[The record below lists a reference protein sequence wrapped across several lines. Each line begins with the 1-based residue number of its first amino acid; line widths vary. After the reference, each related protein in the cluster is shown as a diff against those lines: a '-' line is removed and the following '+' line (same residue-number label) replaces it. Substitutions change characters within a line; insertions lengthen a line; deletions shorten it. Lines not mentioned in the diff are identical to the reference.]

1 MTQPASFPHRGVAQL
16 KLRGHLRLIPLR
28 RRFPLSCVN
37 RTRPLE
43 RHDGVTQIEGSQ
55 VDLSDNPTG
64 VDSVAALPAVVS
76 FSAVFRAEYR
86 GLVAIAWGLTG
97 SRDTAEDMAQ
107 EALLS
112 LHRRLE
118 RGETIDN
125 PAAYVRRSCSNLSVS
140 WVRRTM
146 AETRALL
153 RVGTPQGSAPA
164 SDAENEGFWSEVRR
178 LPRRQAQVVAL
189 FYGYDMSVADVAST
203 LEMSTGTAKTHL
215 YRGRRTLASR
225 LGLDAPDDG
234 KAL

>member
-1 MTQPASFPHRGVAQL
+1 MPCQEVLRQRVNQDTLSGRLSGVTLTEEPPTKGRGVATT
-16 KLRGHLRLIPLR
+16 RDERNVVDGTVERLP
-28 RRFPLSCVN
+28 
-37 RTRPLE
+37 E
-43 RHDGVTQIEGSQ
+43 
-55 VDLSDNPTG
+55 
-64 VDSVAALPAVVS
+64 VVS
-76 FSAVFRAEYR
+76 FSAIFRAEYR

-118 RGETIDN
+118 RGEPIEN

-140 WVRRTM
+140 WVRRKM

-153 RVGTPQGSAPA
+153 RVGAPQGSAPA
-164 SDAENEGFWSEVRR
+164 SDAENEAFWSEVRR

-203 LEMSTGTAKTHL
+203 LEISTGTAKTHL
-215 YRGRRTLASR
+215 HRGRRRSR
-225 LGLDAPDDG
+225 QARPRST
-234 KAL
+234 